1 VLLKTGGL
9 RSTLDMAGVVQTLFN
24 QHNQIYR
31 MKTPPLQ
38 LQKTRLSLLV
48 TLYLTLSSGAIA
60 QSMNDLGTLGGTR
73 SSAYGISA
81 DGSVIVGSSYLSG
94 LSNST
99 AFKYENGTMTSLG
112 TLGGASSI
120 AHGVSA
126 DGSVIVGQ
134 STDGSQFTAF
144 KYENGTMTS
153 LGTLG
158 GTTSRARAVSA
169 NGLVIVGES
178 RFDGSTNNRA
188 FKYENGVMTSLGT
201 LGGMSSQAY
210 GVSADGSVIVGN
222 AQTQIGHN
230 VAYKYE
236 NGTMTSL
243 GTLGGNSSFARAVSA
258 NGKVIVGGTTT
269 TGSQIDAFKY
279 ENGTMTSL
287 GSLGVATT
295 SYAEGVSADG
305 SVIVGWS
312 YLSGFTNQRAFKYTN
327 GTMTNLGT
335 LLGGTASSAYGV
347 SADGLVIVGESTNA
361 SGQYRAFVYGAWA
374 NGGLVDVESTYSAL
388 ANNSYQLN
396 SLLNAQNT
404 ALTVNLNS
412 DCTVFG
418 ANNVCVGIG
427 GRYTNVSSP
436 SSGQTA
442 GNIQVGYRFDPT
454 LRVGVFLDQSIS
466 NATPNNYT
474 VKNSQPLTGLF
485 AVYAPTGTDL
495 GLQVKAS
502 AAYSSNDVDI
512 TRTTLAN
519 TEAGKGS
526 SKMTSQG
533 AQIEAAYGLSVGD
546 SWVASPLAGIRA
558 TSVVRDGYTETA
570 GATFPITYNAVSQ
583 TATTAYAGA
592 KVMGYVSPTVSVGV
606 SAGVEQDL
614 SSNIS
619 NNSGSIYY
627 LGGFSAA
634 APSIQKTRPFIA
646 ANADYWIERNQ
657 RVSLGAYYNKQSL
670 NTSDGITVLLN
681 YTFDF

>member
-1 VLLKTGGL
+1 MT
-9 RSTLDMAGVVQTLFN
+9 S
-24 QHNQIYR
+24 
-31 MKTPPLQ
+31 
-38 LQKTRLSLLV
+38 
-48 TLYLTLSSGAIA
+48 
-60 QSMNDLGTLGGTR
+60 LGTLAGGNQ
-73 SSAYGISA
+73 SFAYGASA
-81 DGSVIVGSSYLSG
+81 DGSVIVGYSRYAG
-94 LSNST
+94 GGVNYH
-99 AFKYENGTMTSLG
+99 AFKYSNGVMTDLG
-112 TLGGASSI
+112 TLGGTVSEAY
-120 AHGVSA
+120 GVSA

-134 STDGSQFTAF
+134 SYRLGFTNNIAF
-144 KYENGTMTS
+144 KYANGTMTDLGTLGGSNSIAVGASADGSVIVGYSNIVGNQNRAFKYANGTMTNLGTLGGIWSEARGVSADGSVIVGFSYLTGATNFIAFKYANDTMTS

-158 GTTSRARAVSA
+158 GAYSR
-169 NGLVIVGES
+169 
-178 RFDGSTNNRA
+178 
-188 FKYENGVMTSLGT
+188 
-201 LGGMSSQAY
+201 AY
-210 GVSADGSVIVGN
+210 GVSADGSVIVGF
-222 AQTQIGHN
+222 
-230 VAYKYE
+230 
-236 NGTMTSL
+236 
-243 GTLGGNSSFARAVSA
+243 SSRT
-258 NGKVIVGGTTT
+258 GGTNN
-269 TGSQIDAFKY
+269 I
-279 ENGTMTSL
+279 
-287 GSLGVATT
+287 
-295 SYAEGVSADG
+295 
-305 SVIVGWS
+305 
-312 YLSGFTNQRAFKYTN
+312 AFKYTN
-327 GTMTNLGT
+327 GVMTDLGT
-335 LLGGTASSAYGV
+335 LGGTRSEAYGV
-347 SADGLVIVGESTNA
+347 SADGRVIVGLSRTANNETH
-361 SGQYRAFVYGAWA
+361 AFVYGAWA
-374 NGGLVDVESTYSAL
+374 NGGLVDVENTYTAL
-388 ANNSYQLN
+388 ASDSYQLN

-404 ALTVNLNS
+404 ALAVNLNS

-427 GRYTNVSSP
+427 GRYTSVSSP
-436 SSGQTA
+436 TTSQTA
-442 GNIQVGYRFDPT
+442 GNIQLGYRFDPT

-466 NATPNNYT
+466 NATPNNYA
-474 VKNSQPLTGLF
+474 VKNSQPLAGLF

-512 TRTTLAN
+512 TRTTLAY

-558 TSVVRDGYTETA
+558 TSVVRDGYTETG

-646 ANADYWIERNQ
+646 ANADYWIEKNQ
-657 RVSLGAYYNKQSL
+657 RVSLGAYYNKQPL